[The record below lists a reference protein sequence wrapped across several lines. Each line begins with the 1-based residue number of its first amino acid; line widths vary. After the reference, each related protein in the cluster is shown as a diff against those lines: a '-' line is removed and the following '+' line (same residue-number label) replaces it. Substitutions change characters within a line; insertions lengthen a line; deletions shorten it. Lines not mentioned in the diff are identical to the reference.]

1 MYKVYSATIELTRK
15 CNARC
20 KHCIVDALYE
30 KENELSTDRI
40 IKLIEE
46 LADEGCTSIVFTGGE
61 AFLRED
67 WPLFVQKANS
77 LNMQIVMM
85 TNGLKINDEIIKTLK
100 LFNVSLGI
108 SLDGA
113 SADTHDKIRGV
124 KGIFDNF
131 TKIIP
136 KLKKAGI
143 YVGIPT
149 TVMKSNFDE
158 LDKIKDL
165 LIKLKADTWQ
175 LQIVKPSERLV
186 DDELLTEEQYY
197 KLAEKI
203 VEYRK
208 RYGKKLQIV
217 EADCIGYNSL
227 LTPNLSIQEWRG
239 CECGIFSVS
248 IESDGNVKG
257 CPNMNNSEGNITNT
271 PFSEI
276 WQNHNAFAYNR
287 QPQKQELIGF
297 CNECEHKFV
306 CRGGCPINPKTK
318 DNKNIYCLHKIE
330 TIGYD
335 S

>member
-1 MYKVYSATIELTRK
+1 MAQTQVGHLHS
-15 CNARC
+15 
-20 KHCIVDALYE
+20 
-30 KENELSTDRI
+30 
-40 IKLIEE
+40 
-46 LADEGCTSIVFTGGE
+46 
-61 AFLRED
+61 
-67 WPLFVQKANS
+67 W
-77 LNMQIVMM
+77 
-85 TNGLKINDEIIKTLK
+85 
-100 LFNVSLGI
+100 
-108 SLDGA
+108 A
-113 SADTHDKIRGV
+113 SASWGSSECGGSSCFWQRLCLWLVYARHR
-124 KGIFDNF
+124 
-131 TKIIP
+131 
-136 KLKKAGI
+136 
-143 YVGIPT
+143 
-149 TVMKSNFDE
+149 SE
-158 LDKIKDL
+158 E
-165 LIKLKADTWQ
+165 KADTWQ

-297 CNECEHKFV
+297 CNECEH
-306 CRGGCPINPKTK
+306 TQ
-318 DNKNIYCLHKIE
+318 
-330 TIGYD
+330 GYHHLRPGMWYRRYVVHG
-335 S
+335 SRLYPPL